1 MRDIIYEL
9 DKYCFS
15 CWEWVPSTF
24 YVHDEVQCAVCS
36 IAMDEA
42 LLENQSDTHLVSV
55 RDKYYNRVKTLTY
68 KNAHMIEGIDTR
80 GKYHQIDHMISIAY
94 GFDNNIPPEHLAH
107 TTNLQMLPSRDNQS
121 KGRANNITPHNRWI
135 LE

>member
-1 MRDIIYEL
+1 M
-9 DKYCFS
+9 
-15 CWEWVPSTF
+15 
-24 YVHDEVQCAVCS
+24 YVHDEAQCAVCS
-36 IAMDEA
+36 IAMSIIPVND
-42 LLENQSDTHLVSV
+42 
-55 RDKYYNRVKTLTY
+55 DKSKSQYYNRVKYLTEQ
-68 KNAHMIEGIDTR
+68 NAHMVEGITR
-80 GKYHQIDHMISIAY
+80 RGVSYQLEHMISIAY